1 MPAYFAWVIR
11 SFARRTDSSRSG
23 SADLLRREP
32 SREIGAH
39 IVKRF
44 AQTATL
50 PFEGAPWP
58 GACLAWRASSNFA
71 YFRAKCSPPA
81 AQTGSDLTGFGPKIS
96 SVVEAQGP
104 LERIDAA

>member
-1 MPAYFAWVIR
+1 MPALLCLGDQKLCP
-11 SFARRTDSSRSG
+11 RTDNSRSG

-50 PFEGAPWP
+50 PLRERHARVFALP
-58 GACLAWRASSNFA
+58 G
-71 YFRAKCSPPA
+71 
-81 AQTGSDLTGFGPKIS
+81 GPH
-96 SVVEAQGP
+96 
-104 LERIDAA
+104 RILPT

>member
-50 PFEGAPWP
+50 PFEGAP
-58 GACLAWRASSNFA
+58 
-71 YFRAKCSPPA
+71 
-81 AQTGSDLTGFGPKIS
+81 
-96 SVVEAQGP
+96 
-104 LERIDAA
+104 